1 MQQPTRMQLVYL
13 HIYTHTQTDCIL
25 TYANEMFIWIIFICT
40 FLNNWFQNNL
50 YQINY
55 HVIIKFTIFFNTN
68 LIVFAL
74 DRIYKHLFVCMWEAI
89 IACVYVAPYTYTNI
103 LNIWSILHG
112 NICICIC
119 KIKEFFFTN
128 KTIDRTNKIPIT
140 SIKIIIITFVII
152 HFINKIQY
160 NITLIIDHTYIINMY
175 YINKNNVMQL
185 KYFKWN
191 YYISQSK

>member
-1 MQQPTRMQLVYL
+1 MNVLQTWFRLIFYNNRYTFALANAPNPHVCSWYIC
-13 HIYTHTQTDCIL
+13 IYTHIQTNCIL

-74 DRIYKHLFVCMWEAI
+74 DRIYKHVFVCMWEGI

-119 KIKEFFFTN
+119 KIKEFF
-128 KTIDRTNKIPIT
+128 
-140 SIKIIIITFVII
+140 
-152 HFINKIQY
+152 HQ
-160 NITLIIDHTYIINMY
+160 
-175 YINKNNVMQL
+175 
-185 KYFKWN
+185 
-191 YYISQSK
+191 